1 MFHTVYHR
9 LDFGCDHFAV
19 WFMRL
24 LAPLG
29 SVDWWIGGSVG
40 HTVEWPSGEV
50 DWYCYRHWYGYWW
63 LSGARWGVWVRL
75 ASNWNCFKLRKFKLH
90 GRASETKPKRIQ
102 SNAVGVE
109 LLINLL
115 DTRSTTSMP
124 GTVSRSKIQHPTSNF
139 QTPRSQI
146 RDPRSRH
153 LPCTESCPLYVLAVR
168 IYQTEL
174 RVKPKP
180 KPQSKLTDKPKK
192 PAMQT
197 KSQDRK
203 WPKSATTKSN
213 RIAVS
218 AAKCIKIASWE

>member
-1 MFHTVYHR
+1 
-9 LDFGCDHFAV
+9 
-19 WFMRL
+19 MRL
-24 LAPLG
+24 LATLG

-203 WPKSATTKSN
+203 
-213 RIAVS
+213 
-218 AAKCIKIASWE
+218 